1 MSLRARVQRGAGDRR
16 MDVRR
21 TGEEGE
27 IERSEEATSHFV
39 RSFRILSVHFAFCRL
54 RKGVNDAEIEGEG

>member
-1 MSLRARVQRGAGDRR
+1 